1 MILRVGPACQ
11 LDLRSADPWPA
22 RRPLSKPFPE
32 CEQQPSEG
40 LDVFGIR
47 AKPSPTPIRCIQ
59 NVSTPI
65 ALGTV
70 ADSGSQLTRSTR
82 SPASCTSNIPRTEC
96 YITNLRASPPRISH
110 REASCWPKHASG
122 VPVCRGADDIEH
134 YLRWRLQARV

>member
-59 NVSTPI
+59 EVSTPI
-65 ALGTV
+65 ALLGQLPTV
-70 ADSGSQLTRSTR
+70 EAS
-82 SPASCTSNIPRTEC
+82 SPAQLDRRR
-96 YITNLRASPPRISH
+96 RAHRIF
-110 REASCWPKHASG
+110 P
-122 VPVCRGADDIEH
+122 
-134 YLRWRLQARV
+134 ARSAILPT